1 MLDDLMIG
9 SIPIPHANRQMVLD
23 MLRFNNVIVM
33 TGTRLVEVTNGGAF
47 DERGFKENNSER

>member
-23 MLRFNNVIVM
+23 MLKLNHVTIMF
-33 TGTRLVEVTNGGAF
+33 GT
-47 DERGFKENNSER
+47 